1 MPKPAV
7 FKTAKELVAFRC
19 TKERIDEGGVTTWQ
33 VVDRFAVPPEP
44 RVLGPFS
51 DEQEADDV
59 VTELRTRRL
68 ASNLDAFKVAI

>member
-19 TKERIDEGGVTTWQ
+19 TKERIDEGWMTTWQ

-51 DEQEADDV
+51 EEQEADDV
-59 VTELRTRRL
+59 VNALRARRL
-68 ASNLDAFKVAI
+68 ASDLDAFKVAV